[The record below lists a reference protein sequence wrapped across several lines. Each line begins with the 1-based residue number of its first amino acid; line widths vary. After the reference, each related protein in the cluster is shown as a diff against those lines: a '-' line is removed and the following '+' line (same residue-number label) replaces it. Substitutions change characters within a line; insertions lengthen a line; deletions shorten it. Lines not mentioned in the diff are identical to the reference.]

1 MKKII
6 ASLLI
11 VLVIITGA
19 VSLFACSKTGDDNSN
34 LIGFDT
40 EVARAVCEK
49 LGIKAS
55 FQEIEWQTKEIELNG
70 KSIDAIWNGMTLTTE
85 RSENMS
91 MSVSYLVNKQVLVFK
106 KGASI
111 EDINANPKEKT
122 IVAEAGSAGE
132 ELYDS
137 QYKAVGFKYTSLT
150 AQRDIFTEILAG
162 TADVGIMDS
171 VMANYYVNT
180 EGSTFNGKIEIYGD
194 LPVESE
200 TYAIGFRKGESM
212 LTYKV
217 NNALYELQQEGKIN
231 EIAAKYGLTSA
242 LVNIGKP
249 EEPTSDDGSWTY
261 IKNKGTLIVGY
272 TLFAPIAYKKD

>member
-1 MKKII
+1 MKKFI

-19 VSLFACSKTGDDNSN
+19 VSLFACSNKTEDDST

-55 FQEIEWQTKEIELNG
+55 FQEIEWNTKEIELNG
-70 KSIDAIWNGMTLTTE
+70 KSIDAIWNGMTLTAE
-85 RSENMS
+85 RSANMS
-91 MSVSYLVNKQVLVFK
+91 MSVSYLVNKQVLVYK
-106 KGASI
+106 TGTVQDGNIS
-111 EDINANPKEKT
+111 NPQAVT
-122 IVAEAGSAGE
+122 MVAEAGSAGE
-132 ELYDS
+132 ELYES
-137 QYKAVGFKYTSLT
+137 QYKAAGFKYTSLT
-150 AQRDIFTEILAG
+150 AQRDIFTEILSG
-162 TADVGIMDS
+162 TADIGIMDS

-180 EGSTFNGKIEIYGD
+180 DGSTFKGKIEIYSD

-200 TYAIGFRKGESM
+200 TYAIGFRKGETM

-217 NNALYELQQEGKIN
+217 NNALYELQQEGKIK
-231 EIAAKYGLTSA
+231 EIAETYGLTSA
-242 LVNIGKP
+242 LVTIEKP
-249 EEPTSDDGSWTY
+249 VEPTSDDGSWTY
-261 IKNKGTLIVGY
+261 IQNKGTLIVGY